1 MAELNTLKE
10 KFRPA
15 PEDEKRITYLENLM
29 SAMLFDATSNAGM
42 SLENIIQQSTQS
54 TPDEIP
60 GIVTK

>member
-10 KFRPA
+10 KFQPR
-15 PEDEKRITYLENLM
+15 PEDVKRITYLENLM

-42 SLENIIQQSTQS
+42 NLENIIQQSMQQ

-60 GIVTK
+60 GIVKK